1 MSALRRP
8 GYSPAMHPAAPAQGT
23 AINRRHAMQWLALA
37 VMLGLFYG
45 LPWLRWQGAPLL
57 LFDIQARHIHF
68 FGLGLHTDRILP
80 LLWLALAMLGLL
92 CLVTSLHG
100 RLWCA
105 YACPQTVLTRL
116 HRALRRL
123 TTLNGLAGQRVE
135 PILRHASWAAIAL
148 WTGITFVGYFSPI
161 DRLVAGLH
169 PFALDG
175 WETFWIAF
183 YALAT
188 WANVLFLH
196 EQVCTYLCPYGR
208 VQPWLTDAFT
218 PSIHYDARRG
228 EPRGARPAGKGSVM
242 QRARGLLDPVTAR
255 DYVFRA
261 AHPASAGPRPSFSD
275 AHLGDCTDCDACIRA
290 CPIGLDIRN
299 GRTDSCIECGACM
312 DACDDTMARSGFP
325 AGLILRTSRAR
336 IEQRPA
342 AMLRARPW
350 LFGAL
355 SALFLALAVAG
366 LLAVP

>member
-1 MSALRRP
+1 MNSVQRP
-8 GYSPAMHPAAPAQGT
+8 GYSAAVHPAAPARGAPVQ
-23 AINRRHAMQWLALA
+23 RRHVAQWLVLAL
-37 VMLGLFYG
+37 MLGLFYG
-45 LPWLRWQGAPLL
+45 MPWLRWHDAPLL
-57 LFDIQARHIHF
+57 LFDVEARRIHF
-68 FGLGLHTDRILP
+68 FGLGLRTDAVVP
-80 LLWLALAMLGLL
+80 LLWLALAGLAAL
-92 CLVTSLHG
+92 CLVTSLYG

-116 HRALRRL
+116 HRAVRRV
-123 TTLNGLAGQRVE
+123 TALNGWAGARAEAV
-135 PILRHASWAAIAL
+135 LRHALWAAVSL

-161 DRLVAGLH
+161 GELVSGL
-169 PFALDG
+169 PAFAIGG
-175 WETFWIAF
+175 WKAFWIAF
-183 YALAT
+183 YAAAT

-228 EPRGARPAGKGSVM
+228 EPRGARPAGGGSVM

-261 AHPASAGPRPSFSD
+261 AHPASAGPRATFSD
-275 AHLGDCTDCDACIRA
+275 AHLGDCTDCDACVRA

-299 GRTDSCIECGACM
+299 GRNDSCIECNACT
-312 DACDDTMARSGFP
+312 DACDDTMARNGFP
-325 AGLILRTSRAR
+325 AGLILRTSTAR

-342 AMLRARPW
+342 APFRARPL

-355 SALFLALAVAG
+355 TVLFLVLAVTG
-366 LLAVP
+366 LLAAS